1 MYVNTC
7 IILIYFI
14 NLFYCIDIYFYFPKK
29 KKKAQDGLNQL
40 RSRIGLLQNILD
52 QIEAARR
59 QLVELFKK
67 EQALLVLDAT
77 IQNGNAPIESMKNMI
92 QQLYPFNPQVEHPM
106 RTALRQ
112 LILWFQSLMVS
123 WNQIKQL

>member
-1 MYVNTC
+1 M
-7 IILIYFI
+7 
-14 NLFYCIDIYFYFPKK
+14 
-29 KKKAQDGLNQL
+29 NQL